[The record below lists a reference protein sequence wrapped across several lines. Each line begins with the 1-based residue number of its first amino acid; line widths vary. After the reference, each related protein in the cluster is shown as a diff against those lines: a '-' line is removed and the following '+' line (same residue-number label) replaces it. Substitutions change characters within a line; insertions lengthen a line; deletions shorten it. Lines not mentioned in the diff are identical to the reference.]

1 MKPEKIPMPTG
12 TPIPTSFSRVITAVR
27 YRATGS
33 LGPLVGTNTGLL
45 RYASA
50 TAPNTTEPKNRP
62 TTRKMTSRVTSLVV
76 NTER

>member
-1 MKPEKIPMPTG
+1 MTAG
-12 TPIPTSFSRVITAVR
+12 TPIPTSFSRDITAVR

-33 LGPLVGTNTGLL
+33 LGPVVGTNTGRV

-50 TAPNTTEPKNRP
+50 SAPKTMAPTSAH
-62 TTRKMTSRVTSLVV
+62 TTRKTTSLVTNCVV